1 MVVAQIFGERDS
13 SNLNKISVILPEL
26 VIMVIKTIPRQTT
39 SPAEDSLK
47 WQFTPSGQF
56 SLKTAVELIC
66 LNNTADD
73 SSERDWIWKV
83 IASNRVRHFL
93 WIACQ
98 DKLPTKSNLLEKS
111 IVQEECCPLCDHNR
125 EDT

>member
-66 LNNTADD
+66 SNNTADD

-83 IASNRVRHFL
+83 MASN
-93 WIACQ
+93 
-98 DKLPTKSNLLEKS
+98 
-111 IVQEECCPLCDHNR
+111 
-125 EDT
+125 